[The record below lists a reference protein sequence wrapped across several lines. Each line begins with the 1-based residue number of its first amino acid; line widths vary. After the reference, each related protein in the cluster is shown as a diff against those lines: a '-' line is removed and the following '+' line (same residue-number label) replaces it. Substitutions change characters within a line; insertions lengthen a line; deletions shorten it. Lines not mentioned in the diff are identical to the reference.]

1 MQPVLRAMIILQTI
15 MVEVAVLAAMGD
27 IETTECSGPIVGGMG
42 LIVAYF
48 AFRRN
53 LPFGLCFGL
62 AAPTVYV
69 LCFALVSGMG
79 WDRWHAER
87 PMLFILTVVA
97 LFHVVASFFV
107 LEEHTAARDDRRQ
120 KLPFQFSIMALLVLM
135 VLVSVFFG
143 SYQSFG
149 HVGAAVGA
157 LFVYGVILT
166 YVLRQFVV
174 MRSRQKEEH
183 ASNVASV
190 ARIIDE
196 ER

>member
-1 MQPVLRAMIILQTI
+1 MQPILRALIILQTI
-15 MVEVAVLAAMGD
+15 TVEVAVLAAMGD

-42 LIVAYF
+42 LIVAF
-48 AFRRN
+48 LAFRRN
-53 LPFGLCFGL
+53 LPIGLCFGL

-69 LCFALVSGMG
+69 LCFALISGMG
-79 WDRWHAER
+79 WDPDGAER
-87 PMLFILTVVA
+87 PMRFILTVVA
-97 LFHVVASFFV
+97 LVHVVAALIA
-107 LEEHTAARDDRRQ
+107 LEELTAAEGDRRQ
-120 KLPFQFSIMALLVLM
+120 RLPFQFSIMALLVLM

-174 MRSRQKEEH
+174 MRSRQREER
-183 ASNVASV
+183 ASNDSSV